1 MNVTAVDAEK
11 VLEYKMAHILHKLIT
26 PVCVILAAVSYYIPS
41 HCGGFHLEMPLMWLV
56 MALAHVRPWI
66 ERN

>member
-1 MNVTAVDAEK
+1 
-11 VLEYKMAHILHKLIT
+11 MAHILTKLIT
-26 PVCVILAAVSYYIPS
+26 PLCVILAAVSYYIPS